1 MRRGFKTEAETRSAA
16 ARRALKLTAH
26 AALDPWKYA
35 AHGNVFVLDINAL
48 GLEPATLQ
56 HLTVVDP
63 SSWSAM
69 TLKDGDLFGIVI
81 NPAHVP
87 WRQTNDL
94 MHELA
99 HIDLNHVPA
108 RVDVSPNGLL
118 LLSDYSDEQ
127 ELEADWLA
135 AALLVPRDGLMRL
148 RLQQKNVTEIAGY
161 FGVSNQLCEWRLR
174 MTGVDT
180 QIRRAMSR

>member
-1 MRRGFKTEAETRSAA
+1 MRRGFKSEAETRSAA
-16 ARRALKLTAH
+16 ARRSLKQAAH
-26 AALDPWKYA
+26 SALDPWKYA
-35 AHGNVFVLDINAL
+35 AHRNVQVLDITRL
-48 GLEPATLQ
+48 GLPAASLH

-69 TLKDGDLFGIVI
+69 TLKDGQQFGIVI

-87 WRQTNDL
+87 WRQANDL

-99 HIDLNHVPA
+99 HIDLNHLPA

-118 LLSDYSDEQ
+118 LLSDYSEEQ
-127 ELEADWLA
+127 EGEADWLA
-135 AALLVPRDGLMRL
+135 AALLIPRDGLIRL
-148 RLQQKNVTEIAGY
+148 RRQQKTVSEIATFY
-161 FGVSNQLCEWRLR
+161 GVSNQLCEWRLR

-180 QIRRAMSR
+180 QIRRAMNR

>member
-1 MRRGFKTEAETRSAA
+1 MRRGFKSEAESRSAA
-16 ARRALKLTAH
+16 ARRALNQAAH
-26 AALDPWKYA
+26 TALDPWKYA
-35 AHGNVFVLDINAL
+35 AHRNVLVLDIGAL
-48 GLEPATLQ
+48 GLPAATVQ

-69 TLKDGDLFGIVI
+69 TLKDGEQFGIVI

-87 WRQTNDL
+87 WRQANDL
-94 MHELA
+94 THELA

-127 ELEADWLA
+127 EGEADWLA
-135 AALLVPRDGLMRL
+135 AALLVPRDALMRL
-148 RLQQKNVTEIAGY
+148 RRQQKTVSEIAAF

-180 QIRRAMSR
+180 QIKRAMSR